1 MEVRIVKQDR
11 GAGFLS
17 KVTGVLF
24 GVFLTSAIFAIAIRL
39 FEEIGLYAGL
49 ALTVILTI
57 LGFLYTKPRTTLRM
71 ITWGIA
77 ATVVLGIILY
87 IVGVAMISNLL
98 EGF

>member
-1 MEVRIVKQDR
+1 MEVRIVKQDK

-24 GVFLTSAIFAIAIRL
+24 GVFLSSLIFAIAIRL

-49 ALTVILTI
+49 ALTVLLII
-57 LGFLYTKPRTTLRM
+57 FGFLYTKPRTTLRM
-71 ITWGIA
+71 ITWGIL
-77 ATVVLGIILY
+77 ATVVLGTILY
-87 IVGVAMISNLL
+87 IVGVAIISNLL

>member
-1 MEVRIVKQDR
+1 MEVRIVKQDK

-24 GVFLTSAIFAIAIRL
+24 GVFLTSVIFAIAIRL

-49 ALTVILTI
+49 ALTIILTI

-77 ATVVLGIILY
+77 ATVVLGTILY
-87 IVGVAMISNLL
+87 IVGVVIISNLL